1 MSKILIKRSAVAG
14 KVPATGDLDYGELA
28 MNTADGKI
36 YFKKTVDGQ
45 GVVADISSAV
55 DASLVQNL
63 PRAITTT
70 IDTTRV
76 VVRTSIV
83 NSIIF
88 G

>member
-45 GVVADISSAV
+45 GVVTDISSAV